1 MIDFLKNYMAV
12 DSLDKKLFTSKEIL
26 ISNGAGILNWLG
38 YADLGFDEFVT
49 KSIGLNGPEELY
61 EAVRYELEK
70 KSSKKKDKLSYAEE
84 REIIDIVYNAYKESH
99 PKEWDNYWNG
109 LEKRHGWN
117 PPVMV
122 RGKLNDKE
130 YFVNRMG
137 LPNPGVNELIKRLQ
151 KYEGNTP
158 IIVSVF
164 GQNDKEL
171 EKIIELFES
180 NEDVST
186 KIKGYE
192 INKSCPNTDKGESVM
207 VKEKESLIDSIKTLR
222 GKTSKKLYLK
232 LSPLVEVSEFIV
244 DFEAA
249 GIDALTLSNTIP
261 TLVHNKYCGKK
272 IIEGGLS
279 GELLFEHTLYTL
291 YKARQTGSK
300 LRINLSGGLNT
311 LLQAYSAILLGADTL
326 QFGSVF
332 AGKSKEQIIKFISTL
347 KTNLNLLYKGPLDDK
362 FKLIKSEPSWFNEVI
377 KNGKLRLENDEHK
390 EYTIKKSVK
399 ESKDTY
405 TLYFD
410 KKIKHIP
417 GQYLAV
423 MLWDEKGNPMMRPY
437 TLSGDNSI
445 TVRAR
450 GPMSNKLDSLNKGDK
465 IYMSEPRGNGY
476 NLDLLK
482 NKKVLVL
489 GGGCGV
495 ASLTD
500 LVENIKADFDFVVGY
515 KSNDELLTHMKERI
529 NGGNIRKHVK
539 NYNEIIADRLPVSKI
554 DFSKYD
560 YIVTCGPE
568 AMMRAIENEAIK
580 QGVNEENI
588 IKNIERYMKC
598 MGLGLCASC
607 DTGDNKDDDRVCVKG
622 TVFTAKE
629 SKGFGERDNS
639 GAIIKEKSDKLC

>member
-1 MIDFLKNYMAV
+1 MSSL
-12 DSLDKKLFTSKEIL
+12 SLDKLLFNNKEVL
-26 ISNGAGILNWLG
+26 LSNGAGILNWLG
-38 YADLGFDEFVT
+38 YADLGFNEFVT

-61 EAVRYELEK
+61 EAVRYKIEK
-70 KSSKKKDKLSYAEE
+70 RLAKKKVKLSYVEE
-84 REIIDIVYNAYKESH
+84 RKIIDKAYNSYKESH
-99 PKEWDNYWNG
+99 PKEWENYWNG
-109 LEKRHGWN
+109 LKKRSGWN

-122 RGKLNDKE
+122 HGKLDNKE

-171 EKIIELFES
+171 ERIINLFES
-180 NEDVST
+180 NDEISK

-192 INKSCPNTDKGESVM
+192 INKSCPNTDKCESVM
-207 VKEKESLIDSIKTLR
+207 DKEKESLLDSIKTLR
-222 GKTSKKLYLK
+222 RKTNKKLYLK
-232 LSPLVEVSEFIV
+232 LSPLVDVSNFIV
-244 DFEAA
+244 DFEKA

-261 TLVHNKYCGKK
+261 TQVYNKYSGKK

-311 LLQAYSAILLGADTL
+311 LFQAYSAVITGADTL

-332 AGKSKEQIIKFISTL
+332 AGKSKKNIINYISSL
-347 KTNLNLLYKGPLDDK
+347 RLNLNSMLSKPIDDK
-362 FKLIKSEPSWFNEVI
+362 FNIIPKEPFWFNEVLE
-377 KNGKLRLENDEHK
+377 KGKLRLENDEHK
-390 EYTIKKSVK
+390 QYIIKKVIQ

-405 TLYFD
+405 TLYFN
-410 KKIKHIP
+410 KKIKHNP

-423 MLWDEKGNPMMRPY
+423 MLWDENDNPMMRPY
-437 TLSGDNSI
+437 TLSGNNSI
-445 TVRAR
+445 TVRIR
-450 GPMSNKLDSLNKGDK
+450 GETSKRLAVLNKGDK
-465 IYMSEPRGNGY
+465 IYMGEPRGNGY

-482 NKKVLVL
+482 NKKVLVI
-489 GGGCGV
+489 GGGCGI

-500 LVENIKADFDFVVGY
+500 LVENVNADFDFKVGY
-515 KSNDELLTHMKERI
+515 KSNDEILTNMRKR
-529 NGGNIRKHVK
+529 IRKNVK
-539 NYNEIIADRLPVSKI
+539 NYTELIADKLPVAEI
-554 DFSKYD
+554 NFSKYD
-560 YIVTCGPE
+560 YVVTCGPE
-568 AMMRAIENEAIK
+568 AMMQAIANEAAK
-580 QGVNEENI
+580 QGIDEANI

-607 DTGDNKDDDRVCVKG
+607 DTGDNKEDDRVCIKG
-622 TVFTAKE
+622 TVFTQKE
-629 SKGFGERDNS
+629 SNNFGERDKS
-639 GAIIKEKSDKLC
+639 GAIIKEKSEKLC